1 MQALSES
8 SAWRYVHL
16 VFAIFTNEKLAKK
29 ETRAKK
35 IPAPVVLYKFH
46 RILFMFLMSVRILRS
61 AFWLFGLEF
70 RLNEVV
76 YVCLRFRYICR
87 DMFIRNLNLYMKVV
101 SFILPTDS

>member
-46 RILFMFLMSVRILRS
+46 RILFMFLMSVKNFALCLL
-61 AFWLFGLEF
+61 AFFFFFSLE
-70 RLNEVV
+70 
-76 YVCLRFRYICR
+76 
-87 DMFIRNLNLYMKVV
+87 
-101 SFILPTDS
+101 